1 MTPDKEENKAETT
14 KGTRRP
20 IESAKYP
27 NVRDPMFDE
36 MVEANGMNANWV
48 LSIENVASSEL
59 SWYTIISRSAHTA
72 K

>member
-36 MVEANGMNANWV
+36 MVEANGMNAN
-48 LSIENVASSEL
+48 
-59 SWYTIISRSAHTA
+59 
-72 K
+72 